1 MAVDKA
7 IEYKMQGGV
16 KNYRPSKMV
25 TAPRIAKSSPDTPT
39 AKLAYITPEEE
50 KILID
55 LNLYGSLKG
64 KPNRGP
70 SGIPSLEGD
79 FGGPGGYGGYQGG
92 GGGRQ
97 DNDVSGSRDRGTGD
111 YRVTDRAVQDAYNK
125 NRAIREANERAAD
138 KLAGRDPRLSG
149 GIQTN
154 RGPMGRM
161 GGIFGSILGMMMGI
175 PGLGLLTGGFDKLKG
190 GLGSLNET
198 LGDFREKTTGYRTQ
212 KDYDDA
218 RRDRQL
224 QGRLDDMY
232 AAKSKGKGFSQK
244 NIDMIEAMGFQPSTA
259 QNVLTGR
266 DLKGFTPSR
275 MGLQKQI
282 TPMAKPTFSDPFAN
296 TVGTTTKVNAPA
308 SDAVSSYSYG
318 KADAAIPGVETTP
331 SYINEFLNKPRTPGK
346 SSPFSNFI
354 DELYNPEQIAALE
367 NEYGSK
373 YGITNTSG
381 GISSDA
387 RHMAAMNN
395 LSNSLSPFNNKFGNF
410 IGDTGAFA
418 AGLINE
424 LPALGRGFN
433 KENLGEIVEDIK
445 ANYAGS
451 FGTPN
456 QTTAEQIYGDV
467 FEGSIPARTA
477 SVPTYGT
484 AAAAEVRPAIGMEN
498 TGLGFSVPT
507 GDVGL
512 NASGRLGNLS
522 ATVDAIDALKG
533 ESVNP
538 ALNYSG
544 TFDNT
549 LLGGQTNVFGNFS
562 DDVQNLGLNFNND
575 KGLSGGISYD
585 AITGEPRF
593 DIGFRR
599 TFADGGLASMF
610 TRRG

>member
-1 MAVDKA
+1 MAIDKA
-7 IEYKMQGGV
+7 IS
-16 KNYRPSKMV
+16 YRQQ
-25 TAPRIAKSSPDTPT
+25 AA
-39 AKLAYITPEEE
+39 
-50 KILID
+50 
-55 LNLYGSLKG
+55 
-64 KPNRGP
+64 
-70 SGIPSLEGD
+70 
-79 FGGPGGYGGYQGG
+79 FGGIMGRDGRRMYGGGSDMGSVADSQGNVGPGTGGYQGG
-92 GGGRQ
+92 PQGGYG
-97 DNDVSGSRDRGTGD
+97 DAGSSNNPSGDRYRSSRRETQQAINNAAAIEAAKKAKEKRDKR
-111 YRVTDRAVQDAYNK
+111 DAKNKNITKFGYNK
-125 NRAIREANERAAD
+125 PKS
-138 KLAGRDPRLSG
+138 KLG
-149 GIQTN
+149 GILGT
-154 RGPMGRM
+154 
-161 GGIFGSILGMMMGI
+161 IAGMMMGI
-175 PGLGLLTGGFDKLKG
+175 PGLGLLTGG
-190 GLGSLNET
+190 LGSLKNKFNDVT
-198 LGDFREKTTGYRTQ
+198 NNPNDLSLRERLTGYKTQ
-212 KDYDDA
+212 KEYDDA

-224 QGRLDDMY
+224 QGRLDNMY
-232 AAKSKGKGFSQK
+232 DRKSKGKNFSQK
-244 NIDMIEAMGFQPSTA
+244 NMDMLESMGLQPSTA

-275 MGLQKQI
+275 MGLQTTM

-318 KADAAIPGVETTP
+318 TADAAIPGVETTTP

-354 DELYNPEQIAALE
+354 DGLYNPEQIAALE

-433 KENLGEIVEDIK
+433 KQNLGEIGEDIA
-445 ANYAGS
+445 ANFRGS

-467 FEGSIPARTA
+467 FEGSTPARTA

-484 AAAAEVRPAIGMEN
+484 ASAEDITIDGGMFNSPFMENQIGPRVIAAENAYYNQGKMPPEFLGDRLRMNME
-498 TGLGFSVPT
+498 
-507 GDVGL
+507 
-512 NASGRLGNLS
+512 LGN
-522 ATVDAIDALKG
+522 A
-533 ESVNP
+533 
-538 ALNYSG
+538 
-544 TFDNT
+544 
-549 LLGGQTNVFGNFS
+549 
-562 DDVQNLGLNFNND
+562 
-575 KGLSGGISYD
+575 
-585 AITGEPRF
+585 R
-593 DIGFRR
+593 GFMGPG
-599 TFADGGLASMF
+599 FAQGGLASMF

>member
-79 FGGPGGYGGYQGG
+79 FGGPGGFGGYSGG
-92 GGGRQ
+92 GGGRS
-97 DNDVSGSRDRGTGD
+97 DKDVSGSRDRGTGD

-125 NRAIREANERAAD
+125 NRAIREANERAVD

-149 GIQTN
+149 GIKTN
-154 RGPMGRM
+154 RGPMG
-161 GGIFGSILGMMMGI
+161 GLGSLIMSGLGMLMGI
-175 PGLGLLTGGFDKLKG
+175 PGLGLLTGGLGKIG
-190 GLGSLNET
+190 EGLGSLNDKIQST
-198 LGDFREKTTGYRTQ
+198 DFARSTSLM
-212 KDYDDA
+212 DYLDAKKYGGIDA
-218 RRDRQL
+218 RDRKADQTMREARGI
-224 QGRLDDMY
+224 QTAMDMRPTTLDPREM
-232 AAKSKGKGFSQK
+232 A
-244 NIDMIEAMGFQPSTA
+244 
-259 QNVLTGR
+259 
-266 DLKGFTPSR
+266 R
-275 MGLQKQI
+275 MGLQMP
-282 TPMAKPTFSDPFAN
+282 TAPRSKPTFSDPFAN

-308 SDAVSSYSYG
+308 NDAVSSYSYG
-318 KADAAIPGVETTP
+318 TADAAIPGVETTTP
-331 SYINEFLNKPRTPGK
+331 SYINQFLNKPITPGK

-354 DELYNPEQIAALE
+354 DKLYNPEQIVELE
-367 NEYGSK
+367 NKFGNAYQIADSAAGPL
-373 YGITNTSG
+373 
-381 GISSDA
+381 SDA

-410 IGDTGAFA
+410 IGDTGAFT

-433 KENLGEIVEDIK
+433 KQNLGEIVEDIK

-456 QTTAEQIYGDV
+456 QTTSEDIY
-467 FEGSIPARTA
+467 
-477 SVPTYGT
+477 
-484 AAAAEVRPAIGMEN
+484 N
-498 TGLGFSVPT
+498 
-507 GDVGL
+507 
-512 NASGRLGNLS
+512 
-522 ATVDAIDALKG
+522 
-533 ESVNP
+533 
-538 ALNYSG
+538 
-544 TFDNT
+544 
-549 LLGGQTNVFGNFS
+549 QVFGN
-562 DDVQNLGLNFNND
+562 QQMAQLGP
-575 KGLSGGISYD
+575 S
-585 AITGEPRF
+585 
-593 DIGFRR
+593 
-599 TFADGGLASMF
+599 FADGGLASMF

>member
-79 FGGPGGYGGYQGG
+79 FGGPGGFGGYEGG

-97 DNDVSGSRDRGTGD
+97 DNDVSGSKDRGTGD
-111 YRVTDRAVQDAYNK
+111 YRVTNRAVQDAYNK

-149 GIQTN
+149 GIKTN
-154 RGPMGRM
+154 RGPMG
-161 GGIFGSILGMMMGI
+161 GLGSLIMSGLGMLMGI

-198 LGDFREKTTGYRTQ
+198 LADFREKTTGFRTQ
-212 KDYDDA
+212 KEYDAA
-218 RRDRQL
+218 RQQRQL
-224 QGRLDDMY
+224 QSRLDNLYDRK
-232 AAKSKGKGFSQK
+232 AKGKNFSQK
-244 NIDMIEAMGFQPSTA
+244 NIDMLESQYGLSPSTA

-275 MGLQKQI
+275 MGLQTTM

-296 TVGTTTKVNAPA
+296 TVGTTTKVNAP
-308 SDAVSSYSYG
+308 SNDAVSSYSYG
-318 KADAAIPGVETTP
+318 TAGATIPNVQTNP
-331 SYINEFLNKPRTPGK
+331 SYINEFLDKPITPGK
-346 SSPFSNFI
+346 SFPELGTSFI
-354 DELYNPEQIAALE
+354 DRLYNPEQIVELE
-367 NEYGSK
+367 NKFGNAYQIENSA
-373 YGITNTSG
+373 SG
-381 GISSDA
+381 PLSDA

-395 LSNSLSPFNNKFGNF
+395 LSTSLSPMNNKFGNF
-410 IGDTGAFA
+410 IGDTLAFG

-424 LPALGRGFN
+424 VPALGRGFN
-433 KENLGEIVEDIK
+433 KQNLGEIVEDIK

-456 QTTAEQIYGDV
+456 QTTSEDIY
-467 FEGSIPARTA
+467 
-477 SVPTYGT
+477 
-484 AAAAEVRPAIGMEN
+484 N
-498 TGLGFSVPT
+498 
-507 GDVGL
+507 
-512 NASGRLGNLS
+512 
-522 ATVDAIDALKG
+522 
-533 ESVNP
+533 
-538 ALNYSG
+538 
-544 TFDNT
+544 
-549 LLGGQTNVFGNFS
+549 QVFGN
-562 DDVQNLGLNFNND
+562 QQMAQLG
-575 KGLSGGISYD
+575 SS
-585 AITGEPRF
+585 
-593 DIGFRR
+593 
-599 TFADGGLASMF
+599 FADGGIASMF